1 MRRLI
6 SVGLVG
12 VVLLTLAACAD
23 GAEPVPGAA
32 TNPILVRI
40 RTAGGTIELENLE
53 VARTPEAW
61 ARGLMGRASL
71 PEDGGMVFLFDA
83 QTRAAFWMKDTL
95 IPLSILFWQGDGRI
109 IDILDMSPCRAADPC
124 PVYRA
129 SAPYVGAIEMNRG
142 AFERLG
148 VEVGDTLE
156 YRLVDE

>member
-1 MRRLI
+1 MRRLV

-12 VVLLTLAACAD
+12 LTLAACAD
-23 GAEPVPGAA
+23 GAEPVPRAA
-32 TNPILVRI
+32 TNPILIRI

-53 VARTPEAW
+53 VAQTPEAW
-61 ARGLMGRASL
+61 ARGLMRRAFL
-71 PEDGGMVFLFDA
+71 PEDGGMVFLFDG

-109 IDILDMSPCRAADPC
+109 IDILDMSPCRADPC

-156 YRLVDE
+156 YRLLNE

>member
-1 MRRLI
+1 MRRI
-6 SVGLVG
+6 VPVGLV
-12 VVLLTLAACAD
+12 VLALASCTS
-23 GAEPVPGAA
+23 GKGPVHGDA

-71 PEDGGMVFLFDA
+71 PQDGGMAFLFDEE
-83 QTRAAFWMKDTL
+83 TRAAFWMKDTL
-95 IPLSILFWQGDGRI
+95 IPLSILFWRGDGRI
-109 IDILDMSPCRAADPC
+109 IDILDMRPCRADPC
-124 PVYRA
+124 TVYRA

-156 YRLVDE
+156 YRLLSE

>member
-1 MRRLI
+1 MRRLASI
-6 SVGLVG
+6 VLV
-12 VVLLTLAACAD
+12 VLTLAACAD
-23 GAEPVPGAA
+23 GAEPVHGAA
-32 TNPILVRI
+32 ANRILVRV
-40 RTAGGTIELENLE
+40 RTAGGTIELEDLQ
-53 VARTPEAW
+53 VARTSQAR

-71 PEDGGMVFLFDA
+71 PEDGGMVFLFDDE
-83 QTRAAFWMKDTL
+83 TRAAFWMKDTL

-109 IDILDMSPCRAADPC
+109 IDILDMSPCRADPC

-156 YRLVDE
+156 YRLLSE

>member
-1 MRRLI
+1 MRRLASI
-6 SVGLVG
+6 GLV
-12 VVLLTLAACAD
+12 VLTLAACAN
-23 GAEPVPGAA
+23 GAEPVHGDAG
-32 TNPILVRI
+32 NRILVRI
-40 RTAGGTIELENLE
+40 QTAGGTIELENLQ
-53 VARTPEAW
+53 VARTSESQ
-61 ARGLMGRASL
+61 ARGLMGQTSL
-71 PEDGGMVFLFDA
+71 PQDGGMAFLFDE

-109 IDILDMSPCRAADPC
+109 IDILDMQPCRADPC

-156 YRLVDE
+156 YRLLSE

>member
-1 MRRLI
+1 MQRLV

-12 VVLLTLAACAD
+12 LTLAACAE
-23 GAEPVPGAA
+23 GAEPVHGAA
-32 TNPILVRI
+32 TNPINVRI
-40 RTAGGTIELENLE
+40 RTAGGTIELENLK

-61 ARGLMGRASL
+61 ARGLMRRAFL
-71 PEDGGMVFLFDA
+71 PEDGGMVFLFDG

-109 IDILDMSPCRAADPC
+109 IDILDMSPCRADPC

-156 YRLVDE
+156 YRLLNE

>member
-1 MRRLI
+1 MGRMRWLV
-6 SVGLVG
+6 SAGLV
-12 VVLLTLAACAD
+12 VLTLAACAD
-23 GAEPVPGAA
+23 SAAPVPGAA
-32 TNPILVRI
+32 TNRILVRI
-40 RTAGGTIELENLE
+40 RTTGGTIELENLE
-53 VARTPEAW
+53 VARTPEAL

-71 PEDGGMVFLFDA
+71 PEDGGMVFLFDG

-109 IDILDMSPCRAADPC
+109 IDILEMSPCPADPC

>member
-1 MRRLI
+1 MRRLASI
-6 SVGLVG
+6 GLVA
-12 VVLLTLAACAD
+12 LTLAACAS
-23 GAEPVPGAA
+23 GAEPVHGAA
-32 TNPILVRI
+32 ANRILVRV
-40 RTAGGTIELENLE
+40 RTAGGTIELGDLQ
-53 VARTPEAW
+53 VARTSQAR

-71 PEDGGMVFLFDA
+71 PEDGGMVFLFDDE
-83 QTRAAFWMKDTL
+83 TRAAFWMKDTL

-109 IDILDMSPCRAADPC
+109 IDILDMSPCRADPC

-156 YRLVDE
+156 YRLLSE

>member
-1 MRRLI
+1 MRRLV

-12 VVLLTLAACAD
+12 AVLLTLAACAD

-32 TNPILVRI
+32 TNRILVRI

-71 PEDGGMVFLFDA
+71 PEDGGMVFLFDG
-83 QTRAAFWMKDTL
+83 QTRASFWMKDTL
-95 IPLSILFWQGDGRI
+95 IPLSILFWQGDGQI
-109 IDILDMSPCRAADPC
+109 IDILEMSPCRADPC
-124 PVYRA
+124 PDYRA

-148 VEVGDTLE
+148 VEVGDSLE

>member
-1 MRRLI
+1 
-6 SVGLVG
+6 
-12 VVLLTLAACAD
+12 
-23 GAEPVPGAA
+23 
-32 TNPILVRI
+32 
-40 RTAGGTIELENLE
+40 
-53 VARTPEAW
+53 
-61 ARGLMGRASL
+61 
-71 PEDGGMVFLFDA
+71 VFLFDA

-109 IDILDMSPCRAADPC
+109 IDILDMQPCRADPC

-142 AFERLG
+142 AFARLG

>member
-1 MRRLI
+1 MQRLVSI
-6 SVGLVG
+6 GLVA
-12 VVLLTLAACAD
+12 LTLAACAD
-23 GAEPVPGAA
+23 GAEPVHGAA
-32 TNPILVRI
+32 ATPIHVRI

-61 ARGLMGRASL
+61 AGGLMGRAYL
-71 PEDGGMVFLFDA
+71 PEDGGMVFLFHG

-109 IDILDMSPCRAADPC
+109 IDILDMSPCRADPC

-148 VEVGDTLE
+148 VEVGDTLG
-156 YRLVDE
+156 YRLLNE

>member
-1 MRRLI
+1 MRRLV
-6 SVGLVG
+6 SVGLV
-12 VVLLTLAACAD
+12 VLTLAACAD
-23 GAEPVPGAA
+23 AAKPVPGAA

-109 IDILDMSPCRAADPC
+109 IDIFDMSPCRADPC
-124 PVYRA
+124 SAYRA

-156 YRLVDE
+156 YRLLNE

>member
-1 MRRLI
+1 MRRLV
-6 SVGLVG
+6 SVGLV
-12 VVLLTLAACAD
+12 VLTLAACAD
-23 GAEPVPGAA
+23 GAEPVHGSA
-32 TNPILVRI
+32 TNRILVRI

-61 ARGLMGRASL
+61 AQGLMGRASL
-71 PEDGGMVFLFDA
+71 PEDGGMVFLFDG

-109 IDILDMSPCRAADPC
+109 IDILDMSPCRADPC

-129 SAPYVGAIEMNRG
+129 SAPYVGTIEMNRG
-142 AFERLG
+142 AFDRLG

-156 YRLVDE
+156 YQLLNG

>member
-1 MRRLI
+1 MRRLASI
-6 SVGLVG
+6 GLV
-12 VVLLTLAACAD
+12 VLTLAACAN
-23 GAEPVPGAA
+23 GAEPVHGAA
-32 TNPILVRI
+32 ANPILVRV
-40 RTAGGTIELENLE
+40 RTAGGTIELEDLQ
-53 VARTPEAW
+53 VARTSQAR

-71 PEDGGMVFLFDA
+71 PEDGGMVFLFDDE
-83 QTRAAFWMKDTL
+83 TRAAFWMKDTL

-109 IDILDMSPCRAADPC
+109 IDILDMSPCRADPC

-156 YRLVDE
+156 YRLLSE

>member
-1 MRRLI
+1 MRRLV
-6 SVGLVG
+6 SVGLV
-12 VVLLTLAACAD
+12 VLTLAACAD
-23 GAEPVPGAA
+23 GAEPVQKAA
-32 TNPILVRI
+32 TNPILIRI
-40 RTAGGTIELENLE
+40 RTVGGTIELENLE
-53 VARTPEAW
+53 VAQTPEAW

-109 IDILDMSPCRAADPC
+109 IDILDMSPCRADPC

-129 SAPYVGAIEMNRG
+129 SAPYVGAIELNRG

-148 VEVGDTLE
+148 VEAGDTLE
-156 YRLVDE
+156 YRLLNE

>member
-1 MRRLI
+1 MQRLVSI
-6 SVGLVG
+6 ALIV
-12 VVLLTLAACAD
+12 LTLATCAD
-23 GAEPVPGAA
+23 DAEPVHGTA

-40 RTAGGTIELENLE
+40 RTAGGTVELENLDL
-53 VARTPEAW
+53 ARTPEAW
-61 ARGLMGRASL
+61 ARGLMGRSSL

-95 IPLSILFWQGDGRI
+95 IPLSILFWQDDGRI
-109 IDILDMSPCRAADPC
+109 IDILDMSPCRADPC

-129 SAPYVGAIEMNRG
+129 SAPYVGAIEMSRG

-156 YRLVDE
+156 YRFVDE

>member
-1 MRRLI
+1 MRRLL

-12 VVLLTLAACAD
+12 LTLAACAY
-23 GAEPVPGAA
+23 GAEPVHGAA

-40 RTAGGTIELENLE
+40 RTADGTIELEDLE

-71 PEDGGMVFLFDA
+71 PEDGGMVFLFDG

-95 IPLSILFWQGDGRI
+95 IPLSILFWQGNGGI
-109 IDILDMSPCRAADPC
+109 IDILDMSPCRADPC
-124 PVYRA
+124 PVYQA

-156 YRLVDE
+156 YRLLNE

>member
-1 MRRLI
+1 MRRLV
-6 SVGLVG
+6 SVGLV
-12 VVLLTLAACAD
+12 VLTLAACGD
-23 GAEPVPGAA
+23 GAEPVPGAV
-32 TNPILVRI
+32 TNSILVRI
-40 RTAGGTIELENLE
+40 RTTGGTIELENLE

-71 PEDGGMVFLFDA
+71 PEDGGMVFLFNA

-109 IDILDMSPCRAADPC
+109 IDILDMQPCRADPC

-129 SAPYVGAIEMNRG
+129 SAPYVGAIEMIRG

-156 YRLVDE
+156 YRLVHE

>member
-1 MRRLI
+1 MRRLV
-6 SVGLVG
+6 SVGLV
-12 VVLLTLAACAD
+12 VLTLAACAD
-23 GAEPVPGAA
+23 GAEPVHEAA
-32 TNPILVRI
+32 TNPILIRI
-40 RTAGGTIELENLE
+40 RTVGGTIELENLE
-53 VARTPEAW
+53 VAQTPEAW

-71 PEDGGMVFLFDA
+71 PEGGGMVFLFDG

-109 IDILDMSPCRAADPC
+109 IDILDMSPCRADPC
-124 PVYRA
+124 PLYPA

-156 YRLVDE
+156 YRLVNE

>member
-1 MRRLI
+1 MRRLV
-6 SVGLVG
+6 SVGLV
-12 VVLLTLAACAD
+12 VLTLAACTDA
-23 GAEPVPGAA
+23 AEPVPEAA

-40 RTAGGTIELENLE
+40 RTASGTIELENLE

-109 IDILDMSPCRAADPC
+109 IDILDMSPCRADPC

-148 VEVGDTLE
+148 VQVGDTLE
-156 YRLVDE
+156 YRLLNE

>member
-1 MRRLI
+1 MRRLV

-12 VVLLTLAACAD
+12 LVGLTLAACAD
-23 GAEPVPGAA
+23 GAEPVHGAA
-32 TNPILVRI
+32 TNPIHVRI
-40 RTAGGTIELENLE
+40 RTADGTIELENFE
-53 VARTPEAW
+53 VAQTPEAW

-71 PEDGGMVFLFDA
+71 PEDGGMVFLFDG
-83 QTRAAFWMKDTL
+83 QTRAAFWMKDTS

-109 IDILDMSPCRAADPC
+109 IDILDMSPCRADPC

-142 AFERLG
+142 EFERLG

-156 YRLVDE
+156 YRLLDE